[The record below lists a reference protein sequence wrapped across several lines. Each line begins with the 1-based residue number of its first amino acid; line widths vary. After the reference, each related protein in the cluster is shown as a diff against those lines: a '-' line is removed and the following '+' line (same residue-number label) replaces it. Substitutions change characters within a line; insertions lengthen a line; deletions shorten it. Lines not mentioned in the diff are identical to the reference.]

1 MILESILSCSYLL
14 LTCEFCIYT
23 LIKHSYN
30 GYQRL
35 LPHLA
40 CACSGIAMIGAR
52 SVFVLMYKLFF
63 KEYAF
68 DPVIIELD
76 EKLNKEKPNL
86 LDNIL
91 GSLSVTTLIYSLYCH
106 HKYYVLGACIITGL
120 SIADLA
126 KLRTSSTQP
135 QGDDTQLY
143 SIFPERILYTS
154 RSTALVEVICQQ
166 FSFCS
171 RYLVGNNYGLVAT
184 YPYLLAN
191 WAVPPEGFYQA
202 WTIQRTINDYMMMAY
217 LIFMTEALRQTFRP

>member
-14 LTCEFCIYT
+14 LTCESCIHT
-23 LIKHSYN
+23 LIKHSHN
-30 GYQRL
+30 EYQRL
-35 LPHLA
+35 LPYFA

-52 SVFVLMYKLFF
+52 SVFVLMYKLFI

-68 DPVIIELD
+68 DPVVIELE

-120 SIADLA
+120 SIADFV
-126 KLRTSSTQP
+126 KLWTSTTQP
-135 QGDDTQLY
+135 QDDDTQLY
-143 SIFPERILYTS
+143 SIPPERILYTS
-154 RSTALVEVICQQ
+154 RSTTLVEVIVTGH
-166 FSFCS
+166 FA
-171 RYLVGNNYGLVAT
+171 YIVGNNYALVAT

-202 WTIQRTINDYMMMAY
+202 WTIERTINDYMMMAY
-217 LIFMTEALRQTFRP
+217 LIFMTEALRQTFGP

>member
-30 GYQRL
+30 EYQRL

-135 QGDDTQLY
+135 QVLTAM
-143 SIFPERILYTS
+143 ILNCIAFFLKGFCT
-154 RSTALVEVICQQ
+154 RLEALHL
-166 FSFCS
+166 S